1 MFNEFSKFR
10 RRLLSQQESESLL
23 DGDSLSAVFVF
34 RRKSKIYHFK
44 KGHQT
49 IFTSPGRMGA
59 KSWISHGIHL
69 SHGVNPFVAIVHVV
83 HHIHLDRFFSLV
95 SVNKEKLIIISSFK
109 IISKQ
114 HSTTRYRMI
123 TASMEFQCNI
133 PVLWRSPSTTCLVN
147 IFVLEAEADCR
158 VVVPHSSSRSGWAS
172 CGQASKLSVWL
183 SVSGVE
189 GAEASTD
196 IMAWVT
202 TSPEK

>member
-1 MFNEFSKFR
+1 
-10 RRLLSQQESESLL
+10 
-23 DGDSLSAVFVF
+23 
-34 RRKSKIYHFK
+34 
-44 KGHQT
+44 
-49 IFTSPGRMGA
+49 
-59 KSWISHGIHL
+59 
-69 SHGVNPFVAIVHVV
+69 
-83 HHIHLDRFFSLV
+83 
-95 SVNKEKLIIISSFK
+95 
-109 IISKQ
+109 
-114 HSTTRYRMI
+114 MI

-158 VVVPHSSSRSGWAS
+158 VAVPHSSSRSGWAS

-196 IMAWVT
+196 TMAWVT